1 MRLRRPAIMLAALWW
16 GGLSAL
22 AFVAVPML
30 FATLDSPALAGPMAA
45 RLFTVLAWGTLL
57 IGVVLL
63 VLLRQP
69 RPGDNLPS
77 PEALT
82 LIGVVLFAMLLA
94 LLQEFAVA
102 QRIVTARASGG
113 NLRLWHG
120 VGSALVLGQWLASG
134 AVLWRLT
141 EPVKPAQPG

>member
-16 GGLSAL
+16 GGLTAL

-30 FATLDSPALAGPMAA
+30 FATLGNPALAGPMAA

-77 PEALT
+77 PEALA

-120 VGSALVLGQWLASG
+120 LGSALVLGQWLASG
-134 AVLWRLT
+134 AVLWRLS
-141 EPVKPAQPG
+141 KPPQPA

>member
-1 MRLRRPAIMLAALWW
+1 MIMLAALWW

-30 FATLDSPALAGPMAA
+30 FSTLGSPAMAGPVAA
-45 RLFTVLAWGTLL
+45 RVFTALAWATLL
-57 IGVVLL
+57 IGMVLL

-69 RPGDNLPS
+69 RPGENLPS
-77 PEALT
+77 PEAMT

-94 LLQEFAVA
+94 LLQEFVVA

-120 VGSALVLGQWLASG
+120 LGSALVVGQWVCSG
-134 AVLWRLT
+134 WVLWRLT
-141 EPVKPAQPG
+141 LAPSVATDTKTA

>member
-1 MRLRRPAIMLAALWW
+1 MRLQRPAIMLAALWW
-16 GGLSAL
+16 GGISAL
-22 AFVAVPML
+22 AFAAVPML
-30 FATLDSPALAGPMAA
+30 FALLGSPAQAGPVAA
-45 RLFTVLAWGTLL
+45 RLFTVLAWATLL

-69 RPGDNLPS
+69 RPGETLPS
-77 PEALT
+77 PQALT
-82 LIGVVLFAMLLA
+82 LIGIVLFAMLLA

-120 VGSALVLGQWLASG
+120 LGSALVLGQWLASG

-141 EPVKPAQPG
+141 QPAATVQPD

>member
-1 MRLRRPAIMLAALWW
+1 MLAALWW

-30 FATLDSPALAGPMAA
+30 FATLGSPALAGPVAA
-45 RLFTVLAWGTLL
+45 RLFTVLAWATLL
-57 IGVVLL
+57 IGVVL
-63 VLLRQP
+63 VVVLRQP
-69 RPGDNLPS
+69 RPGENLPS

-120 VGSALVLGQWLASG
+120 VGSALVVGQWVCSG
-134 AVLWRLT
+134 WVLWRLT
-141 EPVKPAQPG
+141 RGSPVAVDIKTS

>member
-1 MRLRRPAIMLAALWW
+1 MLAALWW

-30 FATLDSPALAGPMAA
+30 FATLGGPALAGPVAA
-45 RLFTVLAWGTLL
+45 RLFTVLAWATLL
-57 IGVVLL
+57 LGVVLL

-69 RPGDNLPS
+69 RPGENLPS

-94 LLQEFAVA
+94 LLQEFVVA

-120 VGSALVLGQWLASG
+120 LGSALVVGQWVCSG
-134 AVLWRLT
+134 WVLWRLT
-141 EPVKPAQPG
+141 LGQSVVTRTA